1 MFSGII
7 SFFKKNPKT
16 LFLID
21 AMGALITTL
30 ILFIIQSF
38 FLSYFGF
45 LKTVFQYLILLGLLL
60 FLCSSSCTFFL
71 KEKFAFFLRGIA
83 FGNLFYCCLTFVIIY
98 FYYSILSPI
107 GIIYFASEIATIS
120 ILVFIELQVAR
131 GLQ

>member
-1 MFSGII
+1 
-7 SFFKKNPKT
+7 
-16 LFLID
+16 
-21 AMGALITTL
+21 
-30 ILFIIQSF
+30 
-38 FLSYFGF
+38 
-45 LKTVFQYLILLGLLL
+45 
-60 FLCSSSCTFFL
+60 
-71 KEKFAFFLRGIA
+71 LRGIA